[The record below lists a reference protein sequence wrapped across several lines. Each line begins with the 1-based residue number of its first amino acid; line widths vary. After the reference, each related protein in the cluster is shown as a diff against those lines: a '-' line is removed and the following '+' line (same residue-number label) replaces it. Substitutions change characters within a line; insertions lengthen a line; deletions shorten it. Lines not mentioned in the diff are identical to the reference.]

1 MTQTDT
7 YRASSGSGSLEDAVA
22 SITGPVARRLTARYV
37 PVYAVVAVMLLVA
50 AVAPSRVDNGS
61 HASADD
67 FLTSSEFA
75 TSGGDAS
82 AGEDAGG
89 GTPTPPLSAASP
101 AVTAPAGNVSNV
113 SLPEPAAVPDPVAGP
128 GPDGATGGGLLPEGD
143 PGGFSDDPGEDGD
156 GNGGFTGGAPAC
168 PVEFGEDP
176 EVSRGVAGVL
186 LSAAS
191 PALSLLGPFGPNAVP
206 ALGLASPVLPIAA
219 PVADKFSPYISLLS
233 PLFLQVSELGTTLW
247 QGPLQPLEGPLLQL
261 NAAVVQPL
269 EVELLTASAGP
280 IEQLNAT
287 PLTPC
292 LQRLVYNL
300 VAPLPIPT
308 P

>member
-1 MTQTDT
+1 MTQTDS
-7 YRASSGSGSLEDAVA
+7 YRASPGAGGLDDAVA

-37 PVYAVVAVMLLVA
+37 PVYAAVAVMLLVA
-50 AVAPSRVDNGS
+50 AVAPSRVDPGGFSSASDFGS
-61 HASADD
+61 TGELAARGGEAPS
-67 FLTSSEFA
+67 TA
-75 TSGGDAS
+75 TDPGS
-82 AGEDAGG
+82 GG
-89 GTPTPPLSAASP
+89 GTSPRASFTPTPVPAPSGNLSM
-101 AVTAPAGNVSNV
+101 
-113 SLPEPAAVPDPVAGP
+113 PEPAALPDPVAGP
-128 GPDGATGGGLLPEGD
+128 GLDGATGDGLSESDPGDFSGD
-143 PGGFSDDPGEDGD
+143 PGEGGSGGEGFGA
-156 GNGGFTGGAPAC
+156 APAC

-176 EVSRGVAGVL
+176 VVSRGVAGVL

-206 ALGLASPVLPIAA
+206 ALGLASPLLPIAA
-219 PVADKFSPYISLLS
+219 PVADKFAPYISLLS

-269 EVELLTASAGP
+269 EVELLAALAGP

>member
-7 YRASSGSGSLEDAVA
+7 HSAPRGSRGLDEAVA
-22 SITGPVARRLTARYV
+22 AITGPVARRLTVRYV
-37 PVYAVVAVMLLVA
+37 PVYAAVAVMLLVA
-50 AVAPSRVDNGS
+50 AVAPSRVDDGRLAAAPDFAPTS
-61 HASADD
+61 DIVASD
-67 FLTSSEFA
+67 
-75 TSGGDAS
+75 GDAS
-82 AGEDAGG
+82 TAMDTASGAGTSPQASF
-89 GTPTPPLSAASP
+89 TPAPVPARSANPSLLEP
-101 AVTAPAGNVSNV
+101 AV
-113 SLPEPAAVPDPVAGP
+113 LPDPVADP
-128 GPDGATGGGLLPEGD
+128 GQGGTTGGGPSGPDPGDFAGD
-143 PGGFSDDPGEDGD
+143 PGEEGDGSGGFS
-156 GNGGFTGGAPAC
+156 GAAAC
-168 PVEFGEDP
+168 PVEFGQEP

-219 PVADKFSPYISLLS
+219 PAADKFAPYISLLS

-247 QGPLQPLEGPLLQL
+247 QGPLQPLEDPLLQL

-269 EVELLTASAGP
+269 EVELLGALGGP

>member
-7 YRASSGSGSLEDAVA
+7 HSGPRGSGGLDDAVA
-22 SITGPVARRLTARYV
+22 AITGPVARRLTVRYL
-37 PVYAVVAVMLLVA
+37 PVYAAVAVMLLVA
-50 AVAPSRVDNGS
+50 AVAPSRVDAGGL
-61 HASADD
+61 APAPD
-67 FLTSSEFA
+67 FGPTSDIA
-75 TSGGDAS
+75 ASGGDAS
-82 AGEDAGG
+82 TATDTGSEAGTSPQASF
-89 GTPTPPLSAASP
+89 TPVPVPAPSAKP
-101 AVTAPAGNVSNV
+101 
-113 SLPEPAAVPDPVAGP
+113 SLPEPAVLPDPVAGP
-128 GPDGATGGGLLPEGD
+128 GQGGETSGGLSGPDPGDFAGD
-143 PGGFSDDPGEDGD
+143 PGEEGDGSGGFS
-156 GNGGFTGGAPAC
+156 GASAC
-168 PVEFGEDP
+168 PVEFGQEP

-206 ALGLASPVLPIAA
+206 ALGLASPLLPIVA
-219 PVADKFSPYISLLS
+219 PVADKLAPYISLLN
-233 PLFLQVSELGTTLW
+233 PLFLQVSELGTMLW

-269 EVELLTASAGP
+269 EVELLAALAGP

>member
-7 YRASSGSGSLEDAVA
+7 HRAGLGGIDDAVA
-22 SITGPVARRLTARYV
+22 SITGQVARRLTARYV
-37 PVYAVVAVMLLVA
+37 PLYAAVALMLLVA
-50 AVAPSRVDNGS
+50 AVAPSRVDDAGL
-61 HASADD
+61 ASAND
-67 FLTSSEFA
+67 FGPTGELA
-75 TSGGDAS
+75 VSGGDTPALTDPGSGGEPSPRAS
-82 AGEDAGG
+82 F
-89 GTPTPPLSAASP
+89 TPAPVP
-101 AVTAPAGNVSNV
+101 APSGNV
-113 SLPEPAAVPDPVAGP
+113 SLPEPAAPPDPAAGA
-128 GPDGATGGGLLPEGD
+128 GTDGATGDGLPESDPGDFSGD
-143 PGGFSDDPGEDGD
+143 PGEGGD
-156 GNGGFTGGAPAC
+156 GGDGFGDASAC
-168 PVEFGEDP
+168 PVELGQEP

-206 ALGLASPVLPIAA
+206 ALGVASPLLPIAA
-219 PVADKFSPYISLLS
+219 PVADKFAPYISLLS

-261 NAAVVQPL
+261 NAAVVQPF
-269 EVELLTASAGP
+269 EVELLAALGGP

-300 VAPLPIPT
+300 VAPLPLPT